1 MTIKAV
7 ELINFQGHVHSLL
20 EFSKGV
26 NIIKGPSESG
36 KSSVLRGLKWVID
49 NTPPSGKFKNNRA
62 EDKAS
67 VVTTIEFDDDQFV
80 MREQGKKENSYTTEK
95 DTYEAMR
102 RSVPDEVQTILRM
115 DSRNVKMQ
123 HDGYFLIQDTA
134 GNVMK
139 KLNDMTDLGEITE
152 VIEKAN
158 KEVNRLRAEQK
169 VQEAQK
175 TELESSLEKYIQL
188 PEIRSLFDKLKEM
201 HIQWKQVKAKRE
213 TIVLLLEEIRTN
225 TEELADFDFLDSLE
239 KAWAEIRSY
248 VQEWMI
254 VKEGKEELGKLLN
267 VIVESRTTLRTS
279 DERFT
284 TLIPKYNLLRELV
297 QLYTETQENAFQITN
312 LLQSTQSTR
321 NAIVEATERVKLKE
335 KEYETFLLE
344 QKICPLCNQPLKGGI
359 TR

>member
-20 EFSKGV
+20 EFHEGV

-36 KSSVLRGLKWVID
+36 KSSVLRGLKWIID
-49 NTPPSGKFKNNRA
+49 NTPPSGKFKNHRA
-62 EDKAS
+62 DDKAT
-67 VVTTIEFDDDQFV
+67 VVATIEFTDGKFV
-80 MREQGKKENSYTTEK
+80 MREQGKKENSYTTEE
-95 DTYEAMR
+95 DVYEAMR
-102 RSVPDEVQTILRM
+102 RAVPDEVQTVLQM

-139 KLNDMTDLGEITE
+139 KLNEVTDLGEITD

-175 TELESSLEKYIQL
+175 IDLESSLEKYVQL
-188 PEIRSLFDKLKEM
+188 PEIRTLFDKLKAL
-201 HIQWKQVKAKRE
+201 HGKRE
-213 TIVLLLEEIRTN
+213 KVTGEIEAVTQLIEGIESGHKDLAEFEFLKGLEE
-225 TEELADFDFLDSLE
+225 E
-239 KAWAEIRSY
+239 WAELTRNTHS
-248 VQEWMI
+248 WMK
-254 VKEGKEELGKLLN
+254 VEEEKDGLARLLN
-267 VIVESRTTLRTS
+267 VMVESRFDLKTIN
-279 DERFT
+279 EWFEI
-284 TLIPKYNLLRELV
+284 IPKYNLLREFA
-297 QLYTETQENAFQITN
+297 QLYTETQENAFQIKN

-344 QKICPLCNQPLKGGI
+344 QKICPLCNQTLKGGI
-359 TR
+359 KI